1 MKKYLTLI
9 TLLLIFLTASFPAA
23 ADSTVTVNPS
33 VTYMCG
39 DSFEISL
46 PDMPATTSQYTRAG
60 SIQAEAASGERLM
73 MVRVIFRNL
82 TPEVYKGLSS
92 DSFTLTGYVRDRSM
106 TYRPEVF
113 QSYDYTYGSSGSIVT
128 SAGGLIMPPLRQEDI
143 MLVFRVNPILINWE
157 LHAEPKASGETAYE
171 YDNARYEPMTLQGCD
186 GIFRFT
192 SIRNAETG
200 EIIYYNR

>member
-1 MKKYLTLI
+1 MKKYLALI
-9 TLLLIFLTASFPAA
+9 TLLLILPAVFSAAA
-23 ADSTVTVNPS
+23 ADSPVTVNPGI
-33 VTYMCG
+33 TYMCG

-82 TPEVYKGLSS
+82 TPEVYRGLSS

-106 TYRPEVF
+106 TYRPEIF
-113 QSYDYTYGSSGSIVT
+113 QSYDYTYGSSGSAVT
-128 SAGGLIMPPLRQEDI
+128 SASGLIMPPLRQEDI
-143 MLVFRVNPILINWE
+143 MLVFKVNPILINWE

-171 YDNARYEPMTLQGCD
+171 YDNARYEPMTLQSCAGT
-186 GIFRFT
+186 FRFT
-192 SIRNAETG
+192 SVRNAETG
-200 EIIYYNR
+200 EIIFYNR